1 MLNQDQSNHPFS
13 KQEFDQMNS
22 GEKILRVA
30 GGILPPE
37 GKADE
42 EALEELLSRIEM
54 LPGTSDRLPE
64 MPSAQDKPRQATE
77 VLPVRDKPLQG
88 SDAEGANQMKTPAKE
103 NLLQGTDQQTDSKIR
118 ALPRMLRY
126 AAAVIF
132 VVLGYYT
139 VSTVLGKES
148 IRTAVAEHTS
158 VTLPDGT
165 GVTLNAATKISWDKN
180 SFAGER
186 TVKLSGEAVFDV
198 TKGGRFLIETK
209 NGKVEVLGTQFN
221 VFSRKNDFKVSC
233 LRGKV
238 RVSSH
243 QGQQILL
250 PGEEAG
256 LTATGLIKQAKND
269 IETAIA
275 WTEGIFYFEDKPLV
289 SIFDELE
296 RQFNVSVH
304 YEGKRDRLMTVEFS
318 NNSLQE
324 ALDVICIPMSLD
336 YDIQQDRK
344 VRIFEK
350 K

>member
-42 EALEELLSRIEM
+42 EALEELLSRIEL

-64 MPSAQDKPRQATE
+64 MLSAQDNPRQATE
-77 VLPVRDKPLQG
+77 VLPVRDNPLQG
-88 SDAEGANQMKTPAKE
+88 NDTEDANQIKTPAKE

-118 ALPRMLRY
+118 ALPRLLRS

-132 VVLGYYT
+132 IVLGYYT
-139 VSTVLGKES
+139 VSTVLGKEN
-148 IRTAVAEHTS
+148 IRTAVAEHSS
-158 VTLPDGT
+158 VTLPDST
-165 GVTLNAATKISWDKN
+165 GITLNAATKISWDKN

-186 TVKLSGEAVFDV
+186 AVKLSGEAVFDV
-198 TKGGRFLIETK
+198 TKGGRFVIETR
-209 NGKVEVLGTQFN
+209 NGTVEVLGTRFN
-221 VFSRKNDFKVSC
+221 VFSREDEFRVSC

-250 PGEEAG
+250 AGEEAELTHDG
-256 LTATGLIKQAKND
+256 LVKQQKNN
-269 IETAIA
+269 IETAIS

-296 RQFNVSVH
+296 RQFNVSVR
-304 YEGKRDRLMTVEFS
+304 YEEKKDRLMTVGFS
-318 NNSLQE
+318 NKSLQE
-324 ALDVICIPMSLD
+324 ALDVICIPMNLD
-336 YDIQQDRK
+336 YEIQQDRN